1 MQQFLS
7 RLNIPGFDPNAYFSS
22 HQSNT
27 SMLPNIAIAVSGGG
41 YRACMTGGGAVQAF
55 DSREANSS
63 APGHLGGLL
72 QSATYLAGL
81 SGGSW
86 LVGSIYVNNFTT
98 LSGLLNNNGASS
110 LWEFQNSI
118 FKGPATGG
126 LQVLDTAHYYDEI
139 YNNVQAKSVN
149 FNTSITDYWG
159 RALSFQMINAT
170 NGGPSYTW
178 SSIALDDQFSKGLT
192 PMPIVV
198 ADGRAPGELL
208 IPANT
213 TVYEFN
219 PFEFGTFDPTTYGFV
234 PLEFLGSNFSG
245 GVLPDGEQCVRGFD
259 NAGYVMGTSS
269 SLFNQ
274 FLLRINESSIPS
286 IFRSALTTI
295 LTDIGQANDG
305 MFIFRVLTFPIA
317 AV

>member
-1 MQQFLS
+1 
-7 RLNIPGFDPNAYFSS
+7 
-22 HQSNT
+22 
-27 SMLPNIAIAVSGGG
+27 
-41 YRACMTGGGAVQAF
+41 MTGGGAIQAF
-55 DSREANSS
+55 DSREANSTT
-63 APGHLGGLL
+63 PGHLGGLL

-98 LSGLLNNNGASS
+98 VSGLLNNNGASS

-118 FKGPATGG
+118 FSGPATGG
-126 LQVLDTAHYYDEI
+126 LQVLNTAQYYDEI
-139 YNNVQAKSVN
+139 YKEVNAKSMN

-159 RALSFQMINAT
+159 RALSFQLINAT

-178 SSIALDDQFSKGLT
+178 SSIALDDQFSNGQT

-245 GVLPDGEQCVRGFD
+245 GVLPDGQQCVRGFD

-274 FLLRINESSIPS
+274 FLLGINDSSIPGV
-286 IFRSALTTI
+286 FRSALTTI
-295 LTDIGQANDG
+295 LTDIGQANNG
-305 MFIFRVLTFPIA
+305 TYISQIPKSPISALIQVMRQISGVAHPSHILTPILLSQPA
-317 AV
+317 KSSLTST